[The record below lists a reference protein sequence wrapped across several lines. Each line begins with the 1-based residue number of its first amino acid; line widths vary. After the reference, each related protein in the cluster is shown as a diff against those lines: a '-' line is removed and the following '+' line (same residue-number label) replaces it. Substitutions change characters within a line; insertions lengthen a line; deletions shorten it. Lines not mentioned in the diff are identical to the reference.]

1 MHNQSQQVWYVLNH
15 LRQHN
20 KKWNSLNEVFKTINS
35 PSISKSNV
43 LKLSNKSSLYNPS
56 WNECKIQGW
65 ESEHNFTTINKSLQS
80 WQTLKRAA
88 KAFVIMFNCLSQD
101 FLLSY
106 YFWKSTEWKR
116 ISYKSSECSGS
127 LNKMNGMINR
137 LWKAGCFIFWF
148 YLVNH

>member
-1 MHNQSQQVWYVLNH
+1 MNH
-15 LRQHN
+15 SRQHN
-20 KKWNSLNEVFKTINS
+20 KKVKFIKW
-35 PSISKSNV
+35 SICNNKKSHHIKIQCFV
-43 LKLSNKSSLYNPS
+43 LKLSNKSPLYNPP

>member
-1 MHNQSQQVWYVLNH
+1 MNH
-15 LRQHN
+15 TRQHN
-20 KKWNSLNEVFKTINS
+20 KKLKFIKWGIWNSKQSQHIKIQCF
-35 PSISKSNV
+35 V
-43 LKLSNKSSLYNPS
+43 LKLSNKSPLYNPP

-65 ESEHNFTTINKSLQS
+65 ESEHNFTTMNKSLQS
-80 WQTLKRAA
+80 WQTLQRAA